1 MQVLVLDTRYFFIVH
16 CTVFIQNYT
25 VHSLYLFIHTT
36 YLHLKY
42 ITVHRT
48 FSDTTVQ
55 LYLRT
60 VYILG
65 EQYTVHTRLTVH
77 IIACSL
83 FTLLTAALLCSYS
96 TMQQPEAVC
105 LSICLSTL
113 AGGCKGRKER
123 ERKRKG
129 RGKYFSA
136 EIGNLALPTLYCTHT
151 V

>member
-1 MQVLVLDTRYFFIVH
+1 MQY
-16 CTVFIQNYT
+16 NGEY
-25 VHSLYLFIHTT
+25 VHSLHLYIHTSYL

-77 IIACSL
+77 IITCSL
-83 FTLLTAALLCSYS
+83 FTLLTAALPQYYVAARGCL
-96 TMQQPEAVC
+96 AVC
-105 LSICLSTL
+105 L
-113 AGGCKGRKER
+113 
-123 ERKRKG
+123 
-129 RGKYFSA
+129 
-136 EIGNLALPTLYCTHT
+136 P
-151 V
+151 